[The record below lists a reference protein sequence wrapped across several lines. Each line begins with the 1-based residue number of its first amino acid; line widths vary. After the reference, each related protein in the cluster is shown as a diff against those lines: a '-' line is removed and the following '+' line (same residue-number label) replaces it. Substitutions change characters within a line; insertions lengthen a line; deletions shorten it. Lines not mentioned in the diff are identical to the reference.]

1 MPLAYFMP
9 PTKTRRPTWVARFA
23 ILVGFGILAF
33 GPQAW
38 AAPSSATPAPSTKV
52 ASGPAGTKA
61 ASCPAMLNHTF
72 PRLQDDAPQN
82 LCQYQ
87 GKVVL
92 VVNTASYCGF
102 TSQYEALEKVYAR
115 YKDQGLVVLGFP
127 SNDFGNQEPGS
138 NQQIAEFCSN
148 TFGVK
153 FPMFAKT
160 SVKGKNASPLFKTLA
175 AQSEAPGWNFHK
187 YIIDRQGKLVRS
199 YSSQVSP
206 EHRRVITDIERAL
219 AAQAS

>member
-1 MPLAYFMP
+1 MPLAYFMLP
-9 PTKTRRPTWVARFA
+9 AKTRRPTWVARFA
-23 ILVGFGILAF
+23 VLVGFGILAF

-38 AAPSSATPAPSTKV
+38 AAPSSATPTA
-52 ASGPAGTKA
+52 AAGGKAA

-72 PRLQDDAPQN
+72 PRLQDDAPQS

-87 GKVVL
+87 GKVVM

-102 TSQYEALEKVYAR
+102 TNQYESLEKVYAR
-115 YKDQGLVVLGFP
+115 YKDRGLVVLGFP

-206 EHRRVITDIERAL
+206 DHRQVITDIERAL

>member
-1 MPLAYFMP
+1 MDKPSSSVTNLAP
-9 PTKTRRPTWVARFA
+9 EGSLWLARIA
-23 ILVGFGILAF
+23 GLLLLGFLAF
-33 GPQAW
+33 APQAF
-38 AAPSSATPAPSTKV
+38 AA
-52 ASGPAGTKA
+52 GGQ
-61 ASCPAMLNHTF
+61 CPGLLNHTF

-102 TSQYEALEKVYAR
+102 TRQYEGLEKLYSR
-115 YKDQGLVVLGFP
+115 FKDQGLVVLGFP

-138 NQQIAEFCSN
+138 NQQIAEFCTN

-153 FPMFAKT
+153 FPMLAK
-160 SVKGKNASPLFKTLA
+160 SGVKGSEANALFKSLA

-187 YIIDRQGKLVRS
+187 YIIDRQGRLVRS
-199 YSSQVSP
+199 YSSSVSP
-206 EHRRVITDIERAL
+206 SDRRLITDIERAL
-219 AAQAS
+219 SAQAS